1 MQTRQ
6 IVIFIGLCLLAAVI
20 VVVAVTS
27 YQRSRP
33 QAVVDAPAVHV
44 ETDKPGGGTSV
55 EAPGVH
61 IQRDESGTK
70 VEAPGV
76 KIEVPPPKRSEN

>member
-6 IVIFIGLCLLAAVI
+6 IVIFIGLCILAAV
-20 VVVAVTS
+20 VVAVAVTS
-27 YQRSRP
+27 YQRSHS

-55 EAPGVH
+55 DAPGVH
-61 IQRDESGTK
+61 VQRDESGTK

-76 KIEVPPPKRSEN
+76 KIEIPPKQPQN